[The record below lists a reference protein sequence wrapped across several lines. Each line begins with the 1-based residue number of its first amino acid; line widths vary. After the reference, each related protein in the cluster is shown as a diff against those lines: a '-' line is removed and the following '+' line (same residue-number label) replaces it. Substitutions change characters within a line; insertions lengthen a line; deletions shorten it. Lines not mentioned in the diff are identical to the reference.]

1 MYRSPIAFASVALL
15 LGSAVVAAQE
25 PPRGTRLS
33 VTRITNQQHGGFG
46 DQVRIVIRDSTLWR
60 AIWTHITRTPDSA
73 PAVDFGRDMVIVA
86 ALGGQ
91 RSGCCG
97 IHVDSVVTG
106 FVDVTAYVSSG
117 RAGEG
122 CIVTMGFTEPVE
134 VVRVPRTRHPVLFAE
149 KQVIGASCL
158 LAPKP

>member
-1 MYRSPIAFASVALL
+1 MHRSPIAFTSLALL
-15 LGSAVVAAQE
+15 LSSAVVAAQE
-25 PPRGTRLS
+25 APRGTRLS
-33 VTRITNQQHGGFG
+33 ITKITNRQHGGFG
-46 DQVRIVIRDSTLWR
+46 DQARIVIRDSTLWH
-60 AIWTHITRTPDSA
+60 AIWRHVTGTPDSA
-73 PAVDFGRDMVIVA
+73 PGVDFGRDMVIVA

-97 IHVDSVVTG
+97 IRVDSVVTG

-134 VVRVPRTRHPVLFAE
+134 VVRVPRTRHPMLFAE

-158 LAPKP
+158 VAPKQ